1 MKMKPDPKIIVASLL
16 KEVEKYTH
24 TGEKG
29 SYILD
34 PVFGIVRNRVN
45 TEVAKTYFRSNY
57 PNKGIQL
64 IKYVLS
70 DQAEDGSWNEIHPQ
84 YHQKSALVT
93 SFIGSGLVV
102 AYPFYPQD
110 TCLEKAKNF
119 VLQNERKPGN
129 FLKSLAFTADHL
141 NVDASCGAFL
151 AEYGNLFSDKNA
163 IHAAKRAAEHICRF
177 QKNGYFP
184 YTIDKGNY
192 PYTYNVPCI
201 HYQGVTL
208 YYLLKIQEIIDE
220 PWLKK
225 SIESGTAWLASVQ
238 HDDGTFDW
246 SKSGLMFA
254 YYLSGA
260 YAFAYAVFTSQSREN
275 SQYSDNALRCLK
287 VLERNMPSI
296 ALRWETASWASF
308 FTPGLKTV
316 KTAFLGDFPLKH
328 RLFRTGYGY
337 YRQISRRRIGTSV
350 DEKTFLALCRVLH
363 ISSSTIEPTNNF
375 PDMFMTSEILD
386 CLSSSRCDVL

>member
-1 MKMKPDPKIIVASLL
+1 MKTKPDPKIIIASLL

-24 TGEKG
+24 EGEKG

-45 TEVAKTYFRSNY
+45 AEVAKTYFRTNH

-64 IKYVLS
+64 MKYVLS
-70 DQAEDGSWNEIHPQ
+70 EQADDGSWNEIHPH
-84 YHQKSALVT
+84 YNQKSALVT

-110 TCLEKAKNF
+110 TSLEKAKNF
-119 VLQNERKPGN
+119 VVQNEKKTGH
-129 FLKSLAFTADHL
+129 FIKSLTYTADHL

-151 AEYGNLFSDKNA
+151 AEYGDLFSDKNA
-163 IHAAKRAAEHICRF
+163 IHAARRAAAHICRF

-184 YTIDKGNY
+184 YTTDKGNY
-192 PYTYNVPCI
+192 PYIYNVPCI

-208 YYLLKIQEIIDE
+208 YYLIKIQEIIEE

-225 SIESGTAWLASVQ
+225 RIESGTGWLTSVQ

-246 SKSGLMFA
+246 SKSGLMFS

-275 SQYSDNALRCLK
+275 SKYSDNALRCLK
-287 VLERNMPSI
+287 VVERNMPSI

-308 FTPGLKTV
+308 FIPGLTTV
-316 KTAFLGDFPLKH
+316 KTAFSGDFPLRH

-337 YRQISRRRIGTSV
+337 YRQISRRRIGTSI

-375 PDMFMTSEILD
+375 PDLFMTSEILD

>member
-1 MKMKPDPKIIVASLL
+1 MKATPDPKIIIESLL
-16 KEVEKYTH
+16 NEVEKYSRE
-24 TGEKG
+24 GEKG

-45 TEVAKTYFRSNY
+45 AEVAKTYVRLGQ
-57 PNKGIQL
+57 KQKAIQL
-64 IKYVLS
+64 LRYALTN
-70 DQAEDGSWNEIHPQ
+70 QAEDGSWDEIHPN
-84 YHQKSALVT
+84 YRQKSALVT
-93 SFIGSGLVV
+93 SFIGDALVT
-102 AYPFYPQD
+102 AYPDFPQD
-110 TCLEKAKNF
+110 IPLENAKKF
-119 VLQNERKPGN
+119 VMQNEKKSGY
-129 FLKSLAFTADHL
+129 FLKSDTYTADHL

-151 AEYGNLFSDKNA
+151 AEYGDLFSDKNA
-163 IHAAKRAAEHICRF
+163 VDAARRAAEHICRF

-201 HYQGVTL
+201 HYQGVIL

-238 HDDGTFDW
+238 YDDGTFDW

-260 YAFAYAVFTSQSREN
+260 YAFAYAVFSSQSREH
-275 SQYSDNALRCLK
+275 SLYSDNALRCLK

-296 ALRWETASWASF
+296 ALRWETASWTSF
-308 FTPGLKTV
+308 FMPKLTTV
-316 KTAFLGDFPLKH
+316 KTAFLGEFPL
-328 RLFRTGYGY
+328 RQRIFRTGYGY

-350 DEKTFLALCRVLH
+350 DEKTFLTLCRVLH